1 MIGRWALGKLLGRW
15 SAIKV
20 AYKKSVVVGLEEVGR
35 GVEGCRT
42 QQQQHMCTW
51 QMCVTQ
57 SHHPAELW
65 IPFSSVPPLASDRR
79 GHLPRQP
86 R

>member
-42 QQQQHMCTW
+42 QQQQHMCTCIRTKPYIW
-51 QMCVTQ
+51 EFAPESGLVRLGRCV
-57 SHHPAELW
+57 
-65 IPFSSVPPLASDRR
+65 
-79 GHLPRQP
+79 
-86 R
+86 

>member
-35 GVEGCRT
+35 GSRDVVRNNSN
-42 QQQQHMCTW
+42 M
-51 QMCVTQ
+51 MCV
-57 SHHPAELW
+57 
-65 IPFSSVPPLASDRR
+65 
-79 GHLPRQP
+79 LPIRTKPYIWEYSP
-86 R
+86 RNQAWYV